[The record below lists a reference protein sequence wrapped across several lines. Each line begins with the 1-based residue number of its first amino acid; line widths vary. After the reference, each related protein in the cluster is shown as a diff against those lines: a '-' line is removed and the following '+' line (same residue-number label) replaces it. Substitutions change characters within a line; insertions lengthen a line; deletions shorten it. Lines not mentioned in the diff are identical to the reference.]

1 MGYIW
6 LLRMTKGETMTIDYN
21 RLRVEGVY
29 KQNEDGQLMLRVKV
43 PAGVLSVEQAL
54 KVADVS
60 DRFSNGVLH
69 LTTRGSI
76 ELHWLGF
83 GDLAEVLRQLSA
95 VGLTSRGACGGAV
108 RGIVCSTTF
117 AEGFAVT
124 QVMARKLHRHFAGNP
139 HFEGLPK
146 KFKIG
151 VDAGYEGSRHL
162 IQDAGLVYVGTENGV
177 DHYDVW
183 LAGGLGREP
192 IPALLY
198 EEKVAEGRII
208 PLIEAAVRVHKQNTP
223 VGKRL
228 KHVVKEVGEQKFRQ
242 LLAEKLKDAV
252 DLELADG
259 FEKRLTALP
268 HGPRVRL
275 VANVFAGEVDTATFR
290 RLANVADRFAA
301 GYLALTVDQNVAY
314 LLGDAGCRDAACQAL
329 AEAGFTGETLAEQV
343 IFRICPGNHE
353 CRMGL
358 AATRDIARDV
368 IASLG
373 EKGRA
378 MTWAISGCGNSCAQP
393 QLADVGILA
402 VKSVKR
408 EDGHRQPL
416 FELLRREGPGFG
428 QAVRQGL
435 STSEL
440 LQAVADLG

>member
-1 MGYIW
+1 
-6 LLRMTKGETMTIDYN
+6 MTIDYN

-43 PAGVLSVEQAL
+43 PAGVLSAEQAR
-54 KVADVS
+54 KVADIS
-60 DRFSNGVLH
+60 DRFSNGMLH

-83 GDLAEVLRQLSA
+83 GDLAEVLRHLSA

-151 VDAGYEGSRHL
+151 VDAGYKSSRHL
-162 IQDAGLVYVGTENGV
+162 IQDAGLVYVGTYNGV
-177 DHYDVW
+177 DLYDVW

-192 IPALLY
+192 MPALLY
-198 EEKVAEGRII
+198 EEKVPERRII
-208 PLIEAAVRVHKQNTP
+208 SLLEAAVKVHKQNTP

-228 KHVVKEVGEQKFRQ
+228 KHVVKAVGEEKFRQ
-242 LLAEKLKDAV
+242 LLAEELKDAV

-275 VANVFAGEVDTATFR
+275 QANIFAGEVDTATFR
-290 RLANVADRFAA
+290 LLAGIAERHAE
-301 GYLALTVDQNVAY
+301 GYLALTADQNVAF
-314 LLGDAGCRDAACQAL
+314 LLGNAGSREEAQKAL
-329 AEAGFTGETLAEQV
+329 AAAGFSGETPAEQT

-358 AATRDIARDV
+358 APTRDVARDV
-368 IASLG
+368 IAALG

-378 MTWAISGCGNSCAQP
+378 LTWAISGCGNSCAQP
-393 QLADVGILA
+393 QLADVGIL
-402 VKSVKR
+402 VSKSVKG
-408 EDGHRQPL
+408 EDGLRQPL
-416 FELLRREGPGFG
+416 FDLLRRLDSGFG
-428 QAVRQGL
+428 HPVRQGL
-435 STSEL
+435 THSEL
-440 LQAVADLG
+440 LQAIADLG

>member
-1 MGYIW
+1 MD
-6 LLRMTKGETMTIDYN
+6 MTIDYN

-54 KVADVS
+54 KVADIS
-60 DRFSNGVLH
+60 DRFSNGLLH

-124 QVMARKLHRHFAGNP
+124 QVLARKLHRHFAGNP

-151 VDAGYEGSRHL
+151 VDAGYEASRHL
-162 IQDAGLVYVGTENGV
+162 IQDAGLVYVGTEDGL
-177 DHYDVW
+177 DLYDVW

-192 IPALLY
+192 MPALLF
-198 EEKVAEGRII
+198 EEKVPERRLI

-228 KHVVKEVGEQKFRQ
+228 KHVVQAIGEKKFRQ
-242 LLAEKLKDAV
+242 LLAEELKDAGE
-252 DLELADG
+252 LELADG

-268 HGPRVRL
+268 HGPGVRL
-275 VANVFAGEVDTATFR
+275 EANIFAGEVDTATFR
-290 RLANVADRFAA
+290 RLANIAGRFAA
-301 GYLALTVDQNVAY
+301 GYLALTADQNVAF
-314 LLGDAGCRDAACQAL
+314 LLGDAACRDAARQAL
-329 AEAGFTGETLAEQV
+329 AEAGFTGKTPAEQLV
-343 IFRICPGNHE
+343 FRICPGNHE

-358 AATRDIARDV
+358 AATRDVAREV
-368 IASLG
+368 IAALG

-393 QLADVGILA
+393 QLADAGILA
-402 VKSVKR
+402 VKSVKG
-408 EDGHRQPL
+408 EDGRRQPL
-416 FELLRREGPGFG
+416 FDLLRREGSGFG
-428 QAVRQGL
+428 HAVRQGL
-435 STSEL
+435 TSSEL

>member
-1 MGYIW
+1 
-6 LLRMTKGETMTIDYN
+6 MTIDYN

-43 PAGVLSVEQAL
+43 PAGVLSVEQAR

-60 DRFSNGVLH
+60 DRFSNGMLH

-83 GDLAEVLRQLSA
+83 ADLAEVLRQLSA

-151 VDAGYEGSRHL
+151 VDAGYESSRHL
-162 IQDAGLVYVGTENGV
+162 IQDAGLVYVGTDNGV
-177 DHYDVW
+177 DLYDVW

-192 IPALLY
+192 MPALLY
-198 EEKVAEGRII
+198 EEKIPERRLI
-208 PLIEAAVRVHKQNTP
+208 PLLEAAVKVHKQNTP

-228 KHVVKEVGEQKFRQ
+228 KHVVKAVGEERFRQ
-242 LLAEKLKDAV
+242 LLAEELQDAV
-252 DLELADG
+252 DLEMADG

-275 VANVFAGEVDTATFR
+275 QAHIFAGDVDTATFR
-290 RLANVADRFAA
+290 QLADIAERFAE
-301 GYLALTVDQNVAY
+301 GYLALTADQNVAF
-314 LLGDAGCRDAACQAL
+314 LLGSASNSEAAQKDLADAG
-329 AEAGFTGETLAEQV
+329 FSGETLAERTA
-343 IFRICPGNHE
+343 FRICPGNHE

-358 AATRDIARDV
+358 APTRDVARDV
-368 IASLG
+368 IAALG

-402 VKSVKR
+402 NKSVKGD
-408 EDGHRQPL
+408 DGRRQPL
-416 FELLRREGPGFG
+416 FDLLRRQDSGFG
-428 QAVRQGL
+428 QAVHQGL
-435 STSEL
+435 THSEL

>member
-1 MGYIW
+1 
-6 LLRMTKGETMTIDYN
+6 MTIDYN

-54 KVADVS
+54 KVADIS
-60 DRFSNGVLH
+60 DWFSNGVLH

-83 GDLAEVLRQLSA
+83 GDLPEVLRQLAA

-117 AEGFAVT
+117 ADGFAVT
-124 QVMARKLHRHFAGNP
+124 QVLARKLHRHFAGNP

-162 IQDAGLVYVGTENGV
+162 IQDAGLVYVGTGEGG
-177 DHYDVW
+177 DLYDVW

-192 IPALLY
+192 MPALLY
-198 EEKVAEGRII
+198 EEKVPERRII
-208 PLIEAAVRVHKQNTP
+208 PLIEAAVRVHKKNTP

-228 KHVVKEVGEQKFRQ
+228 KHVVQAVGEKKFRQ
-242 LLAEKLKDAV
+242 MLAQE
-252 DLELADG
+252 LEEVVELDLADG

-268 HGPRVRL
+268 HGPGVRL
-275 VANVFAGEVDTATFR
+275 EANVFAGEIDTETFR
-290 RLANVADRFAA
+290 RLAEVAGRFAA
-301 GYLALTVDQNVAY
+301 GYLALTADQNVAF
-314 LLGDAGCRDAACQAL
+314 LLEGTDFREPARQAL
-329 AEAGFTGETLAEQV
+329 ADVGFAGDTPAEQV
-343 IFRICPGNHE
+343 VFRVCPGNHE

-358 AATRDIARDV
+358 AATRDVARQV
-368 IASLG
+368 IDSIG

-378 MTWAISGCGNSCAQP
+378 LAWAISGCGNSCAQP

-402 VKSVKR
+402 VKSVKN
-408 EDGHRQPL
+408 EDGNRQPL
-416 FELLRREGPGFG
+416 FDLLRREGAGFG
-428 QAVRQGL
+428 EAVRRGL
-435 STSEL
+435 TLGEL
-440 LQAVADLG
+440 LEAVADLG

>member
-1 MGYIW
+1 
-6 LLRMTKGETMTIDYN
+6 MTIDYN

-54 KVADVS
+54 KVADIS

-76 ELHWLGF
+76 ELHWLVF
-83 GDLAEVLRQLSA
+83 DDLAEVLRQLSA

-139 HFEGLPK
+139 HFERLPK

-177 DHYDVW
+177 DLYDVW

-198 EEKVAEGRII
+198 EEKVPEQRLI
-208 PLIEAAVRVHKQNTP
+208 PLLEAAVRVHKQNTP

-228 KHVVKEVGEQKFRQ
+228 KHVVQAVGEERFRQ
-242 LLAEKLKDAV
+242 LLADVLKDA
-252 DLELADG
+252 DELELADG

-268 HGPRVRL
+268 HGPSIRL
-275 VANVFAGEVDTATFR
+275 EANIFAGEVETATFR
-290 RLANVADRFAA
+290 RLAQLADRFAA
-301 GYLALTVDQNVAY
+301 GYLALTADQNVAF
-314 LLGDAGCRDAACQAL
+314 LLGDAGCREVARQAL
-329 AEAGFTGETLAEQV
+329 AEAGFTGETPAEQTV
-343 IFRICPGNHE
+343 FRICPGNHE

-358 AATRDIARDV
+358 AATRDVAREV
-368 IASLG
+368 IAALG
-373 EKGRA
+373 EQGRA
-378 MTWAISGCGNSCAQP
+378 MSWAISGCGNSCAQP
-393 QLADVGILA
+393 QLADAGILA
-402 VKSVKR
+402 VKSVKE
-408 EDGHRQPL
+408 EDGRRQPR
-416 FELLRREGPGFG
+416 FDLLRRGGSGFG
-428 QAVRQGL
+428 QAVLQGL
-435 STSEL
+435 TTSEL